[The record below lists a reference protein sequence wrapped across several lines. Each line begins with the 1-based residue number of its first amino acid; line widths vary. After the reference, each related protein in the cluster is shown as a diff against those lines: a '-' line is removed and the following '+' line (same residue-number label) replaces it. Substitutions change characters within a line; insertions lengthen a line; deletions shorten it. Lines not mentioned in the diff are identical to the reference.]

1 MLDESSDGGV
11 PPFLVAAKTVLDSK
25 ESPENTRDLQ
35 SEAVVMAQV
44 GHHANLVSLVGVVTR
59 GDPLVVIISY
69 CEHGSLL
76 SLLKKRVKERSP
88 LSIDAKLKVGLET
101 ARGMQ
106 FLTSK
111 RFIHRDLA
119 ARNVLIATGM
129 VAQVADFGLS
139 RKTKMHTADE
149 NGSAEANEQQQY
161 YRSKTGV
168 FPVRWTAPE
177 AMEGSTFSP
186 ASDVWSF
193 AIVMVE
199 IYQNGAEP
207 YNGMSLQSVIPYV
220 MAGKQIERP
229 AGCTAAMY
237 ELMCECWS
245 MDPSERP
252 TFARVVE
259 AMTFYHKK
267 VHPGDADGP
276 AAPPTARRSK
286 DNNFV
291 GGFEGYGGAVSS
303 TSEANP
309 YEYAGT
315 ALAKAT
321 LSAATAIGTAVAE
334 TDLDA
339 AAARRNEY
347 GVVGRPNAANDC
359 GSATTRR
366 RPVTVE
372 QHAAGAT
379 LSVANEY
386 GKAIVPH
393 ASGSVGSASG
403 ARVEDGQRRGFNNRL
418 HSKTAAGLDDPA
430 EDKVEL
436 EFATAMK
443 RLTDPQSMYSHGSAA
458 VPAIAALKAAHAEQK
473 RVAALSQ
480 ELWELASSAEPAVA
494 CAGRK
499 EGAAEAYRTVVAS
512 VTNDVGGTAFGQ
524 PLNRPAQTTTSALLL
539 TPSVPRNVQ
548 TKVAASASQSGHV
561 QPVDS
566 IPYGRG
572 IKQETAYGHS
582 YPAPKFRA
590 EVDGNYGKT
599 SLVLTDGLLRPTMY
613 AMAARAEAQREAA
626 ASGASAGAGAT
637 VQETAVGNIARASVA
652 RQPAVQT
659 FELASKI
666 NVKKITKTKTK
677 PKKDK
682 KKEKSGKHG
691 RPLRRG
697 SSAVLVLDDEVN
709 GTFEI

>member
-1 MLDESSDGGV
+1 
-11 PPFLVAAKTVLDSK
+11 
-25 ESPENTRDLQ
+25 
-35 SEAVVMAQV
+35 
-44 GHHANLVSLVGVVTR
+44 
-59 GDPLVVIISY
+59 
-69 CEHGSLL
+69 
-76 SLLKKRVKERSP
+76 
-88 LSIDAKLKVGLET
+88 
-101 ARGMQ
+101 
-106 FLTSK
+106 
-111 RFIHRDLA
+111 
-119 ARNVLIATGM
+119 
-129 VAQVADFGLS
+129 
-139 RKTKMHTADE
+139 
-149 NGSAEANEQQQY
+149 
-161 YRSKTGV
+161 
-168 FPVRWTAPE
+168 
-177 AMEGSTFSP
+177 
-186 ASDVWSF
+186 
-193 AIVMVE
+193 
-199 IYQNGAEP
+199 
-207 YNGMSLQSVIPYV
+207 
-220 MAGKQIERP
+220 
-229 AGCTAAMY
+229 
-237 ELMCECWS
+237 
-245 MDPSERP
+245 
-252 TFARVVE
+252 
-259 AMTFYHKK
+259 MTFYYKK
-267 VHPGDADGP
+267 VHPGDTDGP

-291 GGFEGYGGAVSS
+291 GGFEGYGGAASS

-347 GVVGRPNAANDC
+347 GVVGRPNAANDY
-359 GSATTRR
+359 GSAATRR
-366 RPVTVE
+366 RPMSVE
-372 QHAAGAT
+372 QHAAGATVAT

-393 ASGSVGSASG
+393 ASSSVGSASG
-403 ARVEDGQRRGFNNRL
+403 VRVEDGQRRGINNRL
-418 HSKTAAGLDDPA
+418 HPMTAAGLDDPA
-430 EDKVEL
+430 EDKAEL

-443 RLTDPQSMYSHGSAA
+443 RLTDPQSMHSHGSAA

-499 EGAAEAYRTVVAS
+499 EGAAEADRTVVAS
-512 VTNDVGGTAFGQ
+512 GSSDVASTAYGQ

-582 YPAPKFRA
+582 YPAPKIRA

-613 AMAARAEAQREAA
+613 AMAARAEVQREAA
-626 ASGASAGAGAT
+626 ASGASASAGAD

-666 NVKKITKTKTK
+666 NEEKKRRRKQNRKKT
-677 PKKDK
+677 
-682 KKEKSGKHG
+682 
-691 RPLRRG
+691 RRKRNPANIEG
-697 SSAVLVLDDEVN
+697 N
-709 GTFEI
+709 